1 MEEFHSLPPTKGL
14 ARGCICG
21 TLWLYTTFF
30 RGISLKDFSKN
41 NVMSDFQKIF
51 RWAKLVPYLFSFTK
65 NWLEEIDGE
74 KLKVKWKVEG
84 KWDFFFFWFFCY
96 FFQVVSLIYGMNLVI
111 KILSQE
117 NGRNGVLRYWKTLM
131 ELVENSLKN
140 LN

>member
-1 MEEFHSLPPTKGL
+1 MEEFHSLPLTKGL
-14 ARGCICG
+14 AGVCICG

-30 RGISLKDFSKN
+30 IGISHYDFSN
-41 NVMSDFQKIF
+41 YNPMSGFQKIF

-65 NWLEEIDGE
+65 TWLEEIDGE
-74 KLKVKWKVEG
+74 ELKVKWKVEG